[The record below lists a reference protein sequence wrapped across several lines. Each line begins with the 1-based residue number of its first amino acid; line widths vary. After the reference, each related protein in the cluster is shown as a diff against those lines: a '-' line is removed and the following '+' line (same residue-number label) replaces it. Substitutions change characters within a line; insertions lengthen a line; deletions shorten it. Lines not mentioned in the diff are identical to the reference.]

1 MVTLIGIGADA
12 SREGIRRGSRGGNK
26 EWVPEEAIEGGSVER
41 SFKNKGIA
49 KARSSSSANP
59 VGTKI
64 HLHRRS
70 WSRGSHGRRRDLQ
83 RKSKPE
89 VGLLRQDPPTLKSVL
104 CLNKNGVL
112 ERRI

>member
-1 MVTLIGIGADA
+1 MSEKVT
-12 SREGIRRGSRGGNK
+12 GGG
-26 EWVPEEAIEGGSVER
+26 PVER
-41 SFKNKGIA
+41 SFKNKGTA
-49 KARSSSSANP
+49 KTQPPYSSANP
-59 VGTKI
+59 VGAKI
-64 HLHRRS
+64 YRRQRS

-89 VGLLRQDPPTLKSVL
+89 LGVLRQDPPMLKSVL